1 MCIQLENLLALHCAP
16 TLAGIK
22 VGNMF
27 TCLKKDIPD
36 VQKHIAQYNS
46 LWNAQDIHLEILAQ
60 RTSSWVIYVYRK
72 EALQN
77 ILECPQVQ
85 QFLHDQGYPMA
96 DVEVLLKHL
105 KKRMQRQDF
114 PHEIGV
120 FLDYPLADVQ
130 GFIAHHGEHYIA
142 MGDWKVYHDK
152 EHAQQRFAAFHK
164 CSQVFTSFL
173 QRGYTLAE
181 VLCQ

>member
-22 VGNMF
+22 IGNMF

-72 EALQN
+72 EA
-77 ILECPQVQ
+77 
-85 QFLHDQGYPMA
+85 
-96 DVEVLLKHL
+96 
-105 KKRMQRQDF
+105 
-114 PHEIGV
+114 
-120 FLDYPLADVQ
+120 
-130 GFIAHHGEHYIA
+130 
-142 MGDWKVYHDK
+142 
-152 EHAQQRFAAFHK
+152 AAGI
-164 CSQVFTSFL
+164 SS
-173 QRGYTLAE
+173 
-181 VLCQ
+181 